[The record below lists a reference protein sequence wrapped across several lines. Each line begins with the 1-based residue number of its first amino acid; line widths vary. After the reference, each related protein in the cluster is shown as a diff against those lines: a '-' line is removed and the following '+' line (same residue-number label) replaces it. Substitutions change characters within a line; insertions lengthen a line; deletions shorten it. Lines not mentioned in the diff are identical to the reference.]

1 MKIGNSD
8 TRVEIMARINL
19 RAKGQVT
26 LPEDI
31 RRELALEEGDV
42 FEVDITSE
50 GILLRPQRLVD
61 ASQAWFWLRKWQE
74 GEREVDQLY
83 AGAEYEEFESG
94 EAMIEELQSIAKK
107 K

>member
-1 MKIGNSD
+1 
-8 TRVEIMARINL
+8 MARINL

-61 ASQAWFWLRKWQE
+61 ASQAWFWSREWQE
-74 GEREVDQLY
+74 GEREVDRLY
-83 AGAEYEEFESG
+83 AAGEYEVFDSG
-94 EAMIEELQSIAKK
+94 EAMIEELRSMAKK